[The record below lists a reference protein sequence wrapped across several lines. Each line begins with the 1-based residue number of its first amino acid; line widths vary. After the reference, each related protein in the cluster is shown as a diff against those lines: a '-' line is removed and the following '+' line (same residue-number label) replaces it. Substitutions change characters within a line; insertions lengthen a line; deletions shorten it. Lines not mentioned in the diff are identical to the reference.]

1 MKPNALLQAG
11 LTGLAALIFAAPA
24 LAQTMKPGLWETT
37 NKIGG
42 SPEID
47 KAMAQM
53 QQQLANMPPAQRK
66 QMEDMMGKQGMSM
79 GAASNGGMAMKMCIT
94 KEMIERNQ
102 LPMQQK
108 GNCTTT
114 TSDKTRSSM
123 KVKFTCTN
131 PPSSGEGIYTFQGDS
146 AYTMNMKI
154 TSTVKGAQTNTSIA
168 AAGSW
173 LGSDCGNIK
182 PMEPPK
188 Q

>member
-1 MKPNALLQAG
+1 
-11 LTGLAALIFAAPA
+11 
-24 LAQTMKPGLWETT
+24 
-37 NKIGG
+37 KIGG
-42 SPEID
+42 SPAMD
-47 KAMAQM
+47 QAMAQM

-66 QMEDMMGKQGMSM
+66 QMEDMMARQGMSM
-79 GAASNGGMAMKMCIT
+79 GAASNGGMTMKMCIT

-131 PPSSGEGIYTFQGDS
+131 PPSSGEGIYTFQGDN
-146 AYTMNMKI
+146 AYTMSMNI
-154 TSTVKGAQTNTSIA
+154 TSTVKGVQTNTSIA
-168 AAGSW
+168 ASGSW